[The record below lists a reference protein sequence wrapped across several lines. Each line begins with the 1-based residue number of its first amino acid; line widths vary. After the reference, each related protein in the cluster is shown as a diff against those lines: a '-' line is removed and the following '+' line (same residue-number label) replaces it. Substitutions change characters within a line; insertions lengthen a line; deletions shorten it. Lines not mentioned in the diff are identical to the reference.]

1 MGKHRGANGL
11 GNKRARPLQT
21 VKFVDQLNSEDWT
34 IKDRIEDRDRIAVE
48 DVCIDDADRALSP
61 IGRFFRHNATHE
73 RTTRM
78 VLDEFGRCAKC
89 VKLGF
94 WKPDA

>member
-1 MGKHRGANGL
+1 MTR
-11 GNKRARPLQT
+11 R
-21 VKFVDQLNSEDWT
+21 
-34 IKDRIEDRDRIAVE
+34 RIEHHGRVEVE
-48 DVCIDDADRALSP
+48 DVCIDDVDRALNP
-61 IGRFFRHNATHE
+61 FGRFFKHNTMHAGA
-73 RTTRM
+73 TRM

>member
-1 MGKHRGANGL
+1 M
-11 GNKRARPLQT
+11 T
-21 VKFVDQLNSEDWT
+21 
-34 IKDRIEDRDRIAVE
+34 KDRIEDQDRIAVE

-61 IGRFFRHNATHE
+61 IGRFFRHNAMHE